1 MCYFRNLHEGHK
13 LIEIYGNEELLNK
26 EKITIESSF
35 NEINQKANNLKNI
48 IENEIEEINKL
59 YEK

>member
-13 LIEIYGNEELLNK
+13 LIEIYGKEELLNK

>member
-35 NEINQKANNLKNI
+35 NEINQKDNNLKNI